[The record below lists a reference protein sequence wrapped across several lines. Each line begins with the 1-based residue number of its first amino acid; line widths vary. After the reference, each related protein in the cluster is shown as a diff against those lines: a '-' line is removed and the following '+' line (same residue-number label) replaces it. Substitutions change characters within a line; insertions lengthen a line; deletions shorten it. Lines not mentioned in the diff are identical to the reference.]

1 MNLQGLFALSVSV
14 GKIDQLVAAKSRFV
28 EADGNLRIQILAFLL
43 VAATAKAAA
52 VAGTIKTASAKAC
65 AAAKLASEAGTS
77 KAVSAEP

>member
-43 VAATAKAAA
+43 VAAAA
-52 VAGTIKTASAKAC
+52 IPDRY
-65 AAAKLASEAGTS
+65 LASSMEPKKFS
-77 KAVSAEP
+77 ILVSF

>member
-52 VAGTIKTASAKAC
+52 VAGTIKTDAVC
-65 AAAKLASEAGTS
+65 AD
-77 KAVSAEP
+77 